1 MARAGAAA
9 DLGEAQPV
17 YAQMGL
23 EHTVRHIHDRETYTH
38 IPTPKVPRRTSLVR
52 NLDRYKPLL
61 NDSFNAAGSIDGTPL
76 LMRKAY
82 NTIAPSRARFIG
94 HWADVTRLI
103 KPGVQQTLALQLPPG
118 LKPQGVRFESVES
131 PPGRVY
137 DSKC

>member
-1 MARAGAAA
+1 M
-9 DLGEAQPV
+9 
-17 YAQMGL
+17 
-23 EHTVRHIHDRETYTH
+23 
-38 IPTPKVPRRTSLVR
+38 PRRTSLVR